1 MDTVQ
6 VKEEPAAMTKPTSKA
21 ALMATIDQEWATLR
35 AAIDAADPSLHEIPG
50 PFGWSIKDVVANITG
65 WELEVVAML
74 KGQPP
79 HEVMGI
85 DQATY
90 EEGVTDIINA
100 VLHDLHQDQSASEVL
115 ARADA
120 VHAEFR
126 DLIDAQPW
134 EAMLRPFQDE
144 DTLPPDEHR
153 VLLLDWVT
161 EATYEHY
168 RVHMRD
174 ISVIAGTAAGRE
186 ATGGTGA
193 RPADQPNDASGVAS
207 PGD

>member
-1 MDTVQ
+1 
-6 VKEEPAAMTKPTSKA
+6 MTKPTTKA

-35 AAIDAADPSLHEIPG
+35 AAIDAADPALHEIPG

-74 KGQPP
+74 KHQPP
-79 HEVMGI
+79 HKVMGL
-85 DQATY
+85 DRETY
-90 EEGVTDIINA
+90 EAGETDAINA
-100 VLHDLHQDQSASEVL
+100 VLHDLHEQQPASEIL
-115 ARADA
+115 AQADA

-126 DLIDAQPW
+126 DLIEALSWETLRQP
-134 EAMLRPFQDE
+134 FHDE
-144 DTLPPDEHR
+144 QSLPPNEHR

-168 RVHMRD
+168 RDHMRD

-186 ATGGTGA
+186 ATSGTSQNHGA
-193 RPADQPNDASGVAS
+193 GQMPPAESPAS
-207 PGD
+207 